1 MPKLTAV
8 RLCAAVVLLSQRHR
22 DSRRVS
28 VDGGGFAGR
37 DIASGWSQGKLIDPL
52 HGGGGGLNSVS
63 CPTASFCIT
72 VDRMGDFLTYNG
84 SSWSSPDEIDQ
95 NGLYSVSARQRAF
108 APRWTA
114 KAMPS
119 PTKAARGRRRQHRPE
134 GRRSSLRL
142 FALRRASA
150 SRWIKAATSSPTT
163 AARGQSRQHR
173 RGGNDLDSVSC
184 RR

>member
-8 RLCAAVVLLSQRHR
+8 RLCAAVVLLSAAA
-22 DSRRVS
+22 SAIVAEFPS
-28 VDGGGFAGR
+28 TVVASPAA

-95 NGLYSVSARQRAF
+95 NGLYSVSC
-108 APRWTA
+108 PTA
-114 KAMPS
+114 S
-119 PTKAARGRRRQHRPE
+119 FCAAVDGK
-134 GRRSSLRL
+134 GNALTYKGSS
-142 FALRRASA
+142 
-150 SRWIKAATSSPTT
+150 WSSP
-163 AARGQSRQHR
+163 
-173 RGGNDLDSVSC
+173 DSIDP
-184 RR
+184 